1 MGRGLVGSVL
11 FAGAVQSGSWGSVVE
26 SECSSVGSDCAAS
39 TAVGGGLLLSI
50 GYMWRHFGFDVFG
63 AATGDGGSRSFLSRT
78 GAGQSVSMGRLGG
91 LLAVRARAT
100 YDAGP
105 LRGTLALG
113 PGLAY
118 RVLTGTNNFTSLA
131 GMATTTLPNVA
142 GSAALANEAASSQR
156 PDLPFVQGYHALAF
170 TGDASL
176 EWRANP
182 STSLA
187 VGLVVWIEKP
197 TAPVA
202 IDGGDMGGS
211 VVLASGVETTLM
223 PYFGLHFGP

>member
-1 MGRGLVGSVL
+1 MGTG
-11 FAGAVQSGSWGSVVE
+11 
-26 SECSSVGSDCAAS
+26 CAAS

-78 GAGQSVSMGRLGG
+78 GAEQSVSMGRLGG
-91 LLAVRARAT
+91 LLAIRARAT
-100 YDAGP
+100 YEAGP
-105 LRGTLALG
+105 LRGTLAMG

-118 RVLTGTNNFTSLA
+118 RVLTGTNNFTSLS
-131 GMATTTLPNVA
+131 GMVTASVPELTGSVA
-142 GSAALANEAASSQR
+142 GNYASANQR
-156 PDLPFVQGYHALAF
+156 PDLPFIQGYHAIAF
-170 TGDASL
+170 TGDASI

-187 VGLVVWIEKP
+187 VGLVVWVEKP

-202 IDGGDMGGS
+202 IGGGDMGGS

-223 PYFGLHFGP
+223 PYFGLRFGP